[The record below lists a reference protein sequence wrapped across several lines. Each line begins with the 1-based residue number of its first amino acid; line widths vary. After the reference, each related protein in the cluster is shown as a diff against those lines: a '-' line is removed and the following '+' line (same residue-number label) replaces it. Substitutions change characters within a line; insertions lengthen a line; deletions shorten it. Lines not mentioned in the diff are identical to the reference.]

1 MTTSIRLPDDVLA
14 AMHQLAGEHD
24 RTLNSEFIQACRAW
38 VEQGGK
44 RSMSRPAIISIGLRP
59 DEVESALKPLLDLF
73 SYVGSYP
80 QEAEVQVLCAGPKH
94 GLSYD
99 EAFILC
105 QKKFFEVGWVY
116 ADMVKQ

>member
-1 MTTSIRLPDDVLA
+1 MLRLPDDVQADMERLA
-14 AMHQLAGEHD
+14 EKHHRSINGELILA
-24 RTLNSEFIQACRAW
+24 SQAWIERESKKEKA
-38 VEQGGK
+38 V
-44 RSMSRPAIISIGLRP
+44 RPCIISIGLRP

-116 ADMVKQ
+116 ADAMK